1 MGVHPR
7 HPEHR
12 DFPGKPRSGQES
24 SGHCKGSRGVRS
36 CGIPKAISTTKS
48 AVGAKL
54 IVHLKS
60 SQQKH
65 VDAEQAG

>member
-1 MGVHPR
+1 MVGS
-7 HPEHR
+7 
-12 DFPGKPRSGQES
+12 GWPRSGQES

-60 SQQKH
+60 SQQKNT
-65 VDAEQAG
+65 